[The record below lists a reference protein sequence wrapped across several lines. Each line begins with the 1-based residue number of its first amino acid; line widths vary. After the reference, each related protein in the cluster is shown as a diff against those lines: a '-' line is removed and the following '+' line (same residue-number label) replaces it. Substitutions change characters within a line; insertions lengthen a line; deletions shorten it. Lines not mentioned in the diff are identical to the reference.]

1 MDVLA
6 STHAAATTAFALLAL
21 RCTLGAMIVAH
32 GLNKFMGG
40 GRIPG
45 TTRWFESIGMRHGKM
60 SAYLAA
66 TTEVGC
72 GTLLLLGLATPV
84 AAGALMALML
94 VAIVTVHWKV
104 GYFVFRPG
112 QGIEYC
118 LTIAIVAG
126 VIGAL
131 GPGRWSLDHTLGWWN
146 YTKLD
151 GLLIAVGLGVGGAA
165 LQLLTEW
172 RPERPAAS

>member
-1 MDVLA
+1 MAVLA

-21 RCTLGAMIVAH
+21 RCTIGAMIMAH
-32 GLNKFMGG
+32 GLNKFLGG

-45 TTRWFESIGMRHGKM
+45 TTRWFESIGMRHGKA

-72 GTLLLLGLATPV
+72 GTLLLLGLATPI
-84 AAGALMALML
+84 AAGALMGLML

-104 GYFVFRPG
+104 GFFVFRPG

-126 VIGAL
+126 VVGAL
-131 GPGRWSLDHTLGWWN
+131 GPGRWSLDHALGWWN
-146 YTKLD
+146 YTRFE
-151 GLLIAVGLGVGGAA
+151 GLVIAVGLGVGGAA
-165 LQLLTEW
+165 LQLLAEW
-172 RPERPAAS
+172 RPPRPEPS